1 MSHQT
6 TFTATMTTENSRY
19 KIWGM
24 LHWLSVIREL
34 SSFQSN
40 FCHYFNLSCFSFI
53 LSSFIY
59 HTDKIPRVIKMT
71 SLAAIS
77 TWIQLKSPFQVH
89 VAVRITYIG
98 ATQFIFRSNIVRQLQ
113 QTTTDV
119 TRFLAEHQTVLNM
132 L

>member
-6 TFTATMTTENSRY
+6 TSTAMMATEKSRY
-19 KIWGM
+19 KIWDM

-34 SSFQSN
+34 SSFQGN
-40 FCHYFNLSCFSFI
+40 FCHFFNLSRFLVI
-53 LSSFIY
+53 DPLLY

-71 SLAAIS
+71 SLVAIS
-77 TWIQLKSPFQVH
+77 TWIQLKSPFRVH
-89 VAVRITYIG
+89 VAVQITYIG

-132 L
+132 